1 MNTLDLIALA
11 KECPDLTISVKAS
24 DLIEAS
30 RAFKAELLQ
39 DINLK
44 VPDSTLSEREEFRS
58 REETMETLRVS
69 SATLWRWKKSGFLVP
84 VPMGSMD
91 RYRQSDIDK
100 IMKQRGGTL

>member
-1 MNTLDLIALA
+1 M
-11 KECPDLTISVKAS
+11 TISVKSS
-24 DLIEAS
+24 DL
-30 RAFKAELLQ
+30 RDAFTSFKDELLQ
-39 DINLK
+39 ELRDA
-44 VPDSTLSEREEFRS
+44 VPIPCSSPEESFLS

>member
-1 MNTLDLIALA
+1 MEVSILELA
-11 KECPDLTISVKAS
+11 KQCPDVTISVKSS
-24 DLIEAS
+24 DL
-30 RAFKAELLQ
+30 RDAFTSFKDELLQ
-39 DINLK
+39 ELRAA
-44 VPDSTLSEREEFRS
+44 VPIPCSSPEESFRS